1 MNNWIPFVDGEY
13 LVDQAL
19 LLAAE
24 DRAVAIDEV
33 IVEVYSDQK
42 GRRHLRGRGRVRNTL
57 MVELLRDSD
66 DLDLLLDFGGE
77 FKFLL
82 KAPNLQAGKVFSPD
96 VKSTLQFIPIIP
108 WHQMDLPAYEAKL
121 ARLNILSD

>member
-1 MNNWIPFVDGEY
+1 M
-13 LVDQAL
+13 DQAL

-42 GRRHLRGRGRVRNTL
+42 GQRHLRGRGRVLNLL

-108 WHQMDLPAYEAKL
+108 WHQMDPPAYEEKL